1 MSIKEEN
8 VYKYEKKTQKADSF
22 DDYRSMLSAFFYIN

>member
-8 VYKYEKKTQKADSF
+8 VYKYEKKTQKTDSF
-22 DDYRSMLSAFFYIN
+22 DDCRLCYRFAFT